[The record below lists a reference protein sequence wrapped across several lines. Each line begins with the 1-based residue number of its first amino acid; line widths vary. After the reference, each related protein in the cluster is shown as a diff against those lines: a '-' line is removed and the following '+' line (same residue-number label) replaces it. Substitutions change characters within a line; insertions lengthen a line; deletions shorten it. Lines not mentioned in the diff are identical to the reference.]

1 LRHFWLIVFVI
12 LAWPGCGAAMRRTA
26 DLPRCLVA
34 RAAPRPDCAPPSVSG
49 TVVAAAT
56 GEPIAGV
63 EVLMGE
69 ETIRTTT
76 GPDGAF
82 GLCGL
87 AASPVGGRLTLR
99 YRDDSAAA
107 ILNDATTVI
116 AAEVREE
123 HWPMYVDP
131 AVRRPKRAPDKVVW
145 RLALC
150 TP

>member
-1 LRHFWLIVFVI
+1 MV
-12 LAWPGCGAAMRRTA
+12 
-26 DLPRCLVA
+26 

-63 EVLMGE
+63 EVLVGE
-69 ETIRTTT
+69 ETVRATT

-87 AASPVGGRLTLR
+87 ATSPAGRRLTLR

-107 ILNDATTVI
+107 ILSDATTVV

-123 HWPMYVDP
+123 RWPMYVDP
-131 AVRRPKRAPDKVVW
+131 SVRRPKRAPDKVVW